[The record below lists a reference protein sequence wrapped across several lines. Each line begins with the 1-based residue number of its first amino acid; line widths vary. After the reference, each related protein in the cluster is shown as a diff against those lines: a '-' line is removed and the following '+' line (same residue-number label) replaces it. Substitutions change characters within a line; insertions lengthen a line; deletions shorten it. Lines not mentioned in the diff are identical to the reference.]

1 MQNVF
6 MSYAKD
12 CMKELEIV
20 PKNHYRDALEDIVSN
35 LGSRLS

>member
-12 CMKELEIV
+12 CMKELENV
-20 PKNHYRDALEDIVSN
+20 PQNHYRDALEDIVSN